1 MLFRFKYF
9 NTCELISLGVPIS
22 KVLGGKYYIYIFL
35 SVLKTLISSVLIFP
49 QVYLSAH
56 QNEVS
61 CGYLCSGCFYWYE
74 KKLIYF
80 FCLFGISVHNVMFV
94 MHIYHLLHYII
105 KRGHWK
111 LSSSLL
117 CE

>member
-49 QVYLSAH
+49 QVYLSAIKMRSL
-56 QNEVS
+56 VVIFALAVFT
-61 CGYLCSGCFYWYE
+61 GM
-74 KKLIYF
+74 KKTSFIF

-117 CE
+117 CG